1 MQSINKFVINN
12 IAPEVSAEYIGYKMY
27 KLGVAKIKSVTI
39 GNIVGENKLEYQR
52 CAMVIVDQW
61 CDTEAAY
68 DFLKNMKNSFV
79 FVFRLPYRPN
89 HNWYI
94 IRTED
99 FEDCYGYPA
108 IKSFAIFDN
117 NYYNMLESRINID
130 LRPFNYTTAL
140 VNDERES
147 FNMDYRN
154 VTLRRHQA
162 HFVPKGNLNYNNSV
176 TIM

>member
-1 MQSINKFVINN
+1 M
-12 IAPEVSAEYIGYKMY
+12 
-27 KLGVAKIKSVTI
+27 VT
-39 GNIVGENKLEYQR
+39 
-52 CAMVIVDQW
+52 VDQW

-89 HNWYI
+89 HIWCI

-108 IKSFAIFDN
+108 IKSFAVFDN

-130 LRPFNYTTAL
+130 LRPFNYTNAL

-162 HFVPKGNLNYNNSV
+162 HYVPKGN
-176 TIM
+176 